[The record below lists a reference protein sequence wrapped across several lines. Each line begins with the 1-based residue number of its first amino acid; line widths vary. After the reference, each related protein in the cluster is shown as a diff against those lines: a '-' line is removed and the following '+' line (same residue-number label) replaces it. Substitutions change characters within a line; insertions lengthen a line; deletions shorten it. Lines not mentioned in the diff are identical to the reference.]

1 VWRRGLRSVLVVAL
15 AAGGTAA
22 GASVPARA
30 GGSTDAIQHVE
41 FHSGAEAFR
50 HAWSLYSGATL
61 APLGSLQENGLRL
74 RVTGGYGAYS
84 YSGARAFGPSSH
96 IVEFDGKAGFAE
108 ALIGYQA
115 QWASLTIKIFGGI
128 TATQHEISPH
138 DPETVIQGQ
147 NWGGKAVLETWWD
160 MSDRVWTSLDLA
172 WASLYDSYSA
182 RARLGWRLTPA
193 LSAGLE
199 AGAVGHVEGDM
210 ARLGGFVRYEWGSGE
225 LSISGGV
232 ANDAVIED
240 LGNPKAMGANVPYA
254 TVGWLMRF

>member
-1 VWRRGLRSVLVVAL
+1 VSGAVL
-15 AAGGTAA
+15 AAVASVA
-22 GASVPARA
+22 GAAAPVRA
-30 GGSTDAIQHVE
+30 SDPSGEIQHVE

-50 HAWSLYSGATL
+50 HAWSLYTGATL
-61 APLGSLQENGLRL
+61 APFGGLQENGLRL

-96 IVEFDGKAGFAE
+96 IVSFDGKATFAE

-115 QWASLTIKIFGGI
+115 QFGPLTIKVFGGV
-128 TATQHEISPH
+128 TATQHEISPF
-138 DPETVIQGQ
+138 DPETVVQGRG
-147 NWGGKAVLETWWD
+147 WGGKAVLETWWD
-160 MSDRVWTSLDLA
+160 ISDRAWTSLDLA

-199 AGAVGHVEGDM
+199 AGAVGHVEGNM
-210 ARLGGFVRYEWGSGE
+210 ARLGGFVRYEWASGE
-225 LSISGGV
+225 LSVSGGV

-240 LGNPKAMGANVPYA
+240 LSNPKAMGANVPYA